1 MSNSPTGPWEYKG
14 MIMEPDARSSG
25 NHPGIIDYK
34 GSSYVFGFNYRL
46 NFSLTNVHRERRSVC
61 VAKFA
66 YNPDGTIPTIP
77 WWNNEGVAQVGSL
90 NPYARIE
97 AATMSWTS
105 GSKTGAWTY
114 GVRTTQND
122 KVGVYLTHILNES
135 YIKVSGV
142 DFGAR
147 QASSFTASVASGSS
161 GGVIELHLDSID
173 GPVIGSLPVSNT
185 GGWYKWQTQT
195 TRVSG
200 AAGVHD
206 LYFVFKGD
214 ATGQLFNFA
223 YWKFDKTGKE
233 DSE

>member
-1 MSNSPTGPWEYKG
+1 
-14 MIMEPDARSSG
+14 
-25 NHPGIIDYK
+25 
-34 GSSYVFGFNYRL
+34 
-46 NFSLTNVHRERRSVC
+46 
-61 VAKFA
+61 
-66 YNPDGTIPTIP
+66 
-77 WWNNEGVAQVGSL
+77 
-90 NPYARIE
+90 
-97 AATMSWTS
+97 
-105 GSKTGAWTY
+105 
-114 GVRTTQND
+114 
-122 KVGVYLTHILNES
+122 
-135 YIKVSGV
+135 
-142 DFGAR
+142 
-147 QASSFTASVASGSS
+147 VASGSS

-173 GPVIGSLPVSNT
+173 GPVIGSLPVFNT